1 MPTSPSSSR
10 PHRYRS
16 RYRTSITQQINTTLE
31 QAIAA
36 MHDGQFERAIQ
47 LCSGVLSLAPAR
59 SLARAEVL
67 NTLGAAQMM
76 TQRYREAYETFSE
89 AVQILPQDAYL
100 WYNRGFASRYT
111 MRFGQSLLDF
121 EQAVAYEGSGDAA
134 GQYREVAQQAAHL
147 AQQYL
152 QMRRPDF
159 TLEQLIEQE
168 ELFQQAVQAME
179 AEQWGHAEEHL
190 RRVIWMSDNLPQ
202 PWCNLGVCLM
212 VQGNFAAAERALQRA
227 LALKPDYEHARENLA
242 VLRAMQQQAQSEAG

>member
-1 MPTSPSSSR
+1 MSSTPSR

-16 RYRTSITQQINTTLE
+16 RRRTSITRQINTTLE
-31 QAIAA
+31 QAVAA
-36 MHDGQFERAIQ
+36 MQDGQFERAIL
-47 LCSGVLSLAPAR
+47 LCQAVLELAPAY
-59 SLARAEVL
+59 SFVRAEVL

-76 TQRYREAYETFSE
+76 THRFPAAYQTFSE
-89 AVQILPQDAYL
+89 AVQILPEDAYL

-121 EQAVAYEGSGDAA
+121 EQAVVREGNGPAA
-134 GQYREVAQQAAHL
+134 EQYREVAQQAAHL

-152 QMRRPDF
+152 QMRRPGF

-179 AEQWGHAEEHL
+179 GEQWEQAEEHL

-212 VQGNFAAAERALQRA
+212 VQGNYAAAERALKRA
-227 LALKPDYEHARENLA
+227 LALKPDYEHARENMA
-242 VLRAMQQQAQSEAG
+242 VLRAMQQQAQSSAN